1 MTVQAENPLA
11 ENPLAEN
18 PQADTALADTP
29 LALYI
34 HWPFCR
40 AKCPYCDFNS
50 HVAQQIDHARFAAA
64 YRREMAYMAA
74 QYGAG
79 RRLVSVFFGG
89 GTPSLMPP
97 SLVAGILDDAAQYF
111 GLSDDV
117 EITAEANPTSSEA
130 ATFAG
135 FRAAGVNRIS
145 LGVQSL
151 RDTGLA
157 FLGREHDVA
166 DARAAIT
173 MAQRSFAR
181 TSIDLI
187 YARHDQTPAD
197 WEAEL
202 REALDLGLTHMSL
215 YQLTIEPGTVFHT
228 RSRRGARLIPPDD
241 QAAEMYE
248 VTGDIMTGAGL
259 PAYEI
264 SNHAAA
270 DEMCRHNLVYWRAQD
285 WIGIGPGAHG
295 RLTVPAGG
303 SGGGSGGG
311 LRESSGGRLGLAT
324 RRSPAAWLET
334 VEADGHAIESVI
346 EDDRGDAVAE
356 CLMMGLRLAEGVSLP
371 AMEARFGPRGGW
383 LDEAA
388 LSGFVTS
395 GRMEISDGHLRT
407 TPAGRLLLDGILA
420 EILSP

>member
-1 MTVQAENPLA
+1 MTRPANNP
-11 ENPLAEN
+11 P
-18 PQADTALADTP
+18 ADNP

-50 HVAQQIDHARFAAA
+50 HVAQEIDHARFAAA
-64 YRREMAYMAA
+64 YRREMAHMAA
-74 QYGAG
+74 HYGAG
-79 RRLVSVFFGG
+79 RKLVSVFFGG

-97 SLVAGILDDAAQYF
+97 SLVAAILGDAERYF
-111 GLSDDV
+111 GFSDDV

-130 ATFAG
+130 AMFAG

-151 RDTGLA
+151 RNAGLD
-157 FLGREHDVA
+157 FLGREHSVA
-166 DARAAIT
+166 DARRAIS
-173 MAQRSFAR
+173 MAQRSFTRA
-181 TSIDLI
+181 SIDLI
-187 YARHDQTPAD
+187 YARHDQRPAD

-228 RSRRGARLIPPDD
+228 RSRRGARLIPADD
-241 QAAEMYE
+241 LAAEMYE
-248 VTGDIMTGAGL
+248 ATNNIMAATGL

-264 SNHAAA
+264 SNHAAGG
-270 DEMCRHNLVYWRAQD
+270 EMCRHNLVYWRAQD

-295 RLTVPAGG
+295 RLTMP
-303 SGGGSGGG
+303 
-311 LRESSGGRLGLAT
+311 GGRLGLAT
-324 RRSPAAWLET
+324 RRSPAAWLDS
-334 VEADGHAIESVI
+334 VEADGHAIDIVTRDDQAESI
-346 EDDRGDAVAE
+346 AE

-371 AMEARFGPRGGW
+371 AMERRFGPRGVW

-388 LSGFVTS
+388 LCACLSSGMLDIS
-395 GRMEISDGHLRT
+395 GGNLRA

-420 EILSP
+420 GILPD

>member
-1 MTVQAENPLA
+1 MTTPANTPLA
-11 ENPLAEN
+11 
-18 PQADTALADTP
+18 DTRLADTP

-50 HVAQQIDHARFAAA
+50 HVAQEIDHARFAAA
-64 YRREMAYMAA
+64 YRREMAHMAA
-74 QYGAG
+74 HYGAG
-79 RRLVSVFFGG
+79 RKLVSVFFGG

-97 SLVAGILDDAAQYF
+97 SLVAAILGDAERYF
-111 GLSDDV
+111 GFSDDV
-117 EITAEANPTSSEA
+117 EITAEANPTSSETA
-130 ATFAG
+130 MFAG

-151 RDTGLA
+151 RDAGLG
-157 FLGREHDVA
+157 FLGREHSVA
-166 DARAAIT
+166 DARKAIAA
-173 MAQRSFAR
+173 ARRSFAR
-181 TSIDLI
+181 ASIDLI
-187 YARHDQTPAD
+187 YARHDQTLGA

-228 RSRRGARLIPPDD
+228 RSRRGERLIPADD
-241 QAAEMYE
+241 LAAGMYE
-248 VTGDIMTGAGL
+248 ATNEIMSGAGL

-270 DEMCRHNLVYWRAQD
+270 GEMCRHNLVYWRAQD

-295 RLTVPAGG
+295 RLTVP
-303 SGGGSGGG
+303 
-311 LRESSGGRLGLAT
+311 GGRLGLAT
-324 RRSPAAWLET
+324 RRSPAAWLDS
-334 VEADGHAIESVI
+334 VEAGGHAIDIVTKDDQAESI
-346 EDDRGDAVAE
+346 AE
-356 CLMMGLRLAEGVSLP
+356 CLMMGLRLAEGVSLS
-371 AMEARFGPRGGW
+371 AMEMRFGPRGAW

-388 LSGFVTS
+388 LSACLTS
-395 GRMEISDGHLRT
+395 GMLDISGGSLRA

-420 EILSP
+420 GILPD